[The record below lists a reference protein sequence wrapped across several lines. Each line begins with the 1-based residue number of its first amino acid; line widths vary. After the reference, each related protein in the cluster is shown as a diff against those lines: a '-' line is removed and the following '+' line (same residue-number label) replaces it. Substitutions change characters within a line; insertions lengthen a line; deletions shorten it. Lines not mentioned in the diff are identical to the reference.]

1 MSEIEDCIGA
11 LTNRGIRKAPAIVFL
26 LLGTMF
32 VAQGKAAAAVLK
44 CASHSLNREDA
55 FKVKAIARS
64 SLPRSTQSSLSWAC
78 WNPENAY
85 ARIETRQSGTPDGV
99 KRWWE
104 ILCRREGQAEW
115 HCDPAEFNQRILLS
129 VSIGD
134 QSRVIELSFDKDIP
148 LERARALASQ
158 AVSMYQDPTVTLR
171 ECAGGEAMDSRWKKE
186 LAKDGQPIRVKVGRE
201 NGAYAAYLSD
211 ADVSMSVSNV
221 ADDAGEMVPCW
232 NEWVVV
238 D

>member
-1 MSEIEDCIGA
+1 MATREMQGRAAPVAPMPLQGACCRDVATDTVREASERRARTLGPDREYAMSEIEDCIGA

-115 HCDPAEFNQRILLS
+115 HCDPAE
-129 VSIGD
+129 
-134 QSRVIELSFDKDIP
+134 
-148 LERARALASQ
+148 
-158 AVSMYQDPTVTLR
+158 
-171 ECAGGEAMDSRWKKE
+171 
-186 LAKDGQPIRVKVGRE
+186 
-201 NGAYAAYLSD
+201 
-211 ADVSMSVSNV
+211 
-221 ADDAGEMVPCW
+221 
-232 NEWVVV
+232 
-238 D
+238 